1 MIPIYWPR
9 RPTVIREPSGKD
21 RAVDRRIPGWIGC
34 AALAMALA
42 ACGLNSHD
50 NTPNTGLG
58 KVVTVT
64 ATPSSATTPPSPSA
78 HTTPKPVLTPP
89 TTHVT
94 LVVQPCKAT
103 QTKVTADSQQGAA
116 GTIVQR
122 FKVANTGSVTCTMD
136 KNPFLS
142 PYGLMI
148 QGGSK
153 VEANLNIAV
162 AAIPSNFG
170 ALGAVGGV
178 QTVQPGDYAVFF
190 LKWSQVPVGNTN
202 TCQNADGFD
211 FRPAGDPD
219 TNDQVLVAFKFAPCG
234 TDVQVSQM
242 FDKSVGS

>member
-1 MIPIYWPR
+1 M
-9 RPTVIREPSGKD
+9 
-21 RAVDRRIPGWIGC
+21 DRRIAGTAGC
-34 AALAMALA
+34 VALAMALA
-42 ACGLNSHD
+42 ACGLSHH
-50 NTPNTGLG
+50 TSANTGLG

-64 ATPSSATTPPSPSA
+64 ASSSAPSPSTPSA
-78 HTTPKPVLTPP
+78 PTTPTGKPS
-89 TTHVT
+89 VT
-94 LVVQPCKAT
+94 SSPSGTSGAGAQPCKT
-103 QTKVTADSQQGAA
+103 SHTKVTADTQQGAA

-122 FKVANTGSVTCTMD
+122 FKVTNTGTVACTMD

-142 PYGLMI
+142 PYGLMT
-148 QGGSK
+148 QGSSK

-162 AAIPSNFG
+162 NPIPANFG

-190 LKWSQVPVGNTN
+190 LKWSQVPVGNSN
-202 TCQNADGFD
+202 NCQNADGFD
-211 FRPAGDPD
+211 FRSAGDPD